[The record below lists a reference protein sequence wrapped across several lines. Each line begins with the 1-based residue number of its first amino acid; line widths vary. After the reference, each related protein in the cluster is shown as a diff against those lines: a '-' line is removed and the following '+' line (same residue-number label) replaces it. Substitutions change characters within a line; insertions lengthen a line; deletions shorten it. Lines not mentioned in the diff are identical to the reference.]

1 MNLIPDSN
9 LPYSRRLFIQHGV
22 ALASMAST
30 IPAFIQRSAM
40 GMLLPGSE
48 GRTSLPGVPQDRILV
63 VLQLGGGN
71 DGLNT
76 VVPYGVREYFNARPT
91 LAVAEPGGQ
100 ARGGAG
106 VALELDKDKGL
117 GLNPNLAALKELY
130 DAGLVSVVQGV
141 GYPNPNRSHFASMD
155 IWHTA
160 RPDGKGDGWI
170 GRYFDNTC
178 NGTPIPEG
186 AVNIGRTAPLAM
198 TGTIQKPVSF
208 ESAELFRWTGDQ
220 ADPSLEKPYQE
231 INRAGAVGDPPAGS
245 QRDFLMRTAL
255 DAQVASDR
263 IRRAVGQQAL
273 VRYPQSDI
281 ARQLQI
287 VGAMIRDGMATRVYY
302 VSKGGFDTHAGQP
315 GSHGNILRQV
325 AEAIKAF
332 NDDLKAQ
339 GNQERV
345 LVLVFS
351 EFGRRVKQNAS
362 QGTDHGTAAPM
373 FLVGPMVQAGI
384 VGTHPSLTD
393 LDQGDLKFGIDFRG
407 VYASVLDTWM
417 KAPSEKVLGEVFAK
431 PAVIRA

>member
-1 MNLIPDSN
+1 MTFDPHA
-9 LPYSRRLFIQHGV
+9 PYSRRLFIKHGV

-30 IPAFIQRSAM
+30 IPAFIQRSVA
-40 GMLLPGSE
+40 GMLIPGTQ
-48 GRTSLPGVPQDRILV
+48 GQTSLPGVPQDHILV

-76 VVPYGVREYFNARPT
+76 VVPYGMPEYFQARPA
-91 LAVAEPGGQ
+91 LAVAGPGTA

-106 VALELDKDKGL
+106 VALQLDQVRGL
-117 GLNPNLAALKELY
+117 GLNPNLEALKGLY
-130 DAGLVSVVQGV
+130 DEGLVSIIQGV

-160 RPDGKGDGWI
+160 RLDGKGEGWI

-186 AVNIGRTAPLAM
+186 SVSIGRSAPLAM
-198 TGTIQKPVSF
+198 MGSIQKPVSF
-208 ESAELFRWTGDQ
+208 ENAELFRWLGDELHP
-220 ADPSLEKPYQE
+220 ALREPYQT
-231 INRAGAVGDPPAGS
+231 INRAGAVGEPEPAS

-255 DAQVASDR
+255 DAQVSSDR
-263 IRRAVGQQAL
+263 IRAAVAKQPL

-281 ARQLQI
+281 ARQLQ
-287 VGAMIRDGMATRVYY
+287 VAAAMIRDGLGTRVYY
-302 VSKGGFDTHAGQP
+302 VTKGGFDTHANQP
-315 GSHGNILRQV
+315 GAHGNILRQT
-325 AEAIKAF
+325 AEAMRAF

-345 LVLVFS
+345 LTLVFS

-373 FLVGPMVQAGI
+373 FLMGPMVQPGI
-384 VGTHPSLTD
+384 VGNHPSLTD
-393 LDQGDLKFGIDFRG
+393 LDQGDLKHGVDFRA
-407 VYASVLDTWM
+407 VYAAVLDRWM
-417 KAPSEKVLGEVFAK
+417 KAPSAKILGGSFAP
-431 PAVIRA
+431 PAVIRV

>member
-1 MNLIPDSN
+1 MSFDPLA
-9 LPYSRRLFIQHGV
+9 PYSRRLFIKHGV

-30 IPAFIQRSAM
+30 IPAFIQRSMA
-40 GMLLPGSE
+40 GMLVQGTA
-48 GRTSLPGVPQDRILV
+48 GQTSIPGVPQDRILV
-63 VLQLGGGN
+63 VMQLGGGN

-76 VVPYGVREYFNARPT
+76 VVPYGMREYFDARPQ
-91 LAVAEPGGQ
+91 LAVAAPG
-100 ARGGAG
+100 ATALGGAG
-106 VALELDKDKGL
+106 VALELDKDRGL
-117 GLNPNLAALKELY
+117 GINPNLEALKGLY
-130 DAGLVSVVQGV
+130 DDGLVSIVQGV

-160 RPDGKGDGWI
+160 RLDGKGEGWI

-186 AVNIGRTAPLAM
+186 AVNIGRSAPLAM
-198 TGTIQKPVSF
+198 MGSIQKPVSF
-208 ESAELFRWTGDQ
+208 ENPQLFRWLGDELHP
-220 ADPSLEKPYQE
+220 ALHDPYQE
-231 INRAGAVGDPPAGS
+231 INRAGAVGEPEAGS

-263 IRRAVGQQAL
+263 IREAVAKQPL

-287 VGAMIRDGMATRVYY
+287 VGAMIRDGLGTRVYY
-302 VSKGGFDTHAGQP
+302 VTKGGFDTHANQP
-315 GSHGNILRQV
+315 GGHGNILRQC
-325 AEAIKAF
+325 AEAMKAF

-345 LVLVFS
+345 LTLVFS
-351 EFGRRVKQNAS
+351 EFGRRVRQNAS

-373 FLVGPMVQAGI
+373 FLMGPMVKAGI
-384 VGTHPSLTD
+384 VGNHPSLTD

-407 VYASVLDTWM
+407 VYAAVLEEWM
-417 KAPSEKVLGEVFAK
+417 KAPSSKVLGGAFDR
-431 PAVIRA
+431 PAIIKA